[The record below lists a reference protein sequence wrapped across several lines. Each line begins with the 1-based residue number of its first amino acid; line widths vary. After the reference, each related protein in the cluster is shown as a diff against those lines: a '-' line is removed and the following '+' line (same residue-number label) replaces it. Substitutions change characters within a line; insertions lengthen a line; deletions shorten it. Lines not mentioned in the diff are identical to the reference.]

1 MFMKTKLSVLI
12 ACVFLTQ
19 AVFAQFHLGIKGGA
33 NFTKIE
39 GKSFSDEFR
48 YGYHLGGF
56 AEIGL
61 GKLSIQP
68 EVLFN
73 QVQSRVDSSFRH
85 VYENSVEFSNYH
97 DVKLNY
103 LSIPIML
110 SYNFDKFFALQAGP
124 QFGILINQDKSLM
137 QNGKDAFKSGD
148 FSLAGGA
155 QLHIAMFRIT
165 GRYIVGL
172 ANVNDIGN
180 QNKWNNQGFQLSLGI
195 AL

>member
-1 MFMKTKLSVLI
+1 MKIKLSVLI

-19 AVFAQFHLGIKGGA
+19 AVFAQFHFGIKGGA
-33 NFTKIE
+33 NFTKID
-39 GKSFSDEFR
+39 GKAFSQEFQ

-61 GKLSIQP
+61 GKLTIQP

-73 QVQSRVDSSFRH
+73 QVQSRVDSSFKD
-85 VYENSVEFSNYH
+85 VYQNALSFSNYH
-97 DVKLNY
+97 DVTLHY

-110 SYNFDKFFALQAGP
+110 NYNFDKFFALQAGP
-124 QFGILINQDKSLM
+124 QFGILMNQDKSLV
-137 QNGKDAFKSGD
+137 QNGKDAFKNGD

-165 GRYIVGL
+165 GRYVVGL
-172 ANVNDIGN
+172 YNINDIGN
-180 QNKWNNQGFQLSLGI
+180 QSKWKNQGFQLSLGI